1 MQDRKYNKQSEN
13 GHDDPFLAYFKDS
26 LQDHQLPVD
35 DSRWDE
41 LNQRLRWTSRKKS
54 LRLMIVYSGVAAAVV
69 LLVILSG
76 LLTNKTVEPGLLSMK
91 TPQVKETSDQATSIQ
106 ITSKQITSDQLSSAV
121 QPTGLSGTH
130 PMRLVLSKPVGQAG
144 ITGGAVLLAANDS
157 VTGTQPNK
165 EKTCESAVSVE
176 KGSAA
181 AMAAADSSSLYGAG
195 KARTILTEKARS
207 VAEQENLLAFNSRRP
222 KNSDWAFGATIG
234 TYNQS
239 EEPQA
244 YHTEYLNAAPSAVF
258 GEEYA
263 VNVSNS
269 DPEIVEYA
277 PPVTLGLLIR
287 KRLTSMFSLETGID
301 YSRLSTSYKNH
312 FEPNYHSRLTLQ
324 YVGIPLQLVINWLT
338 VSDLTVYS
346 SAGPMVEK
354 GIKYD
359 YSEHAFATRRYVHY
373 TGSIDGF
380 QWSAAASA
388 GISYRFVK
396 KWNVYLES
404 HVSHFFDNNQPVSIR
419 TEKRTIIGLNSGFRY
434 DF

>member
-1 MQDRKYNKQSEN
+1 
-13 GHDDPFLAYFKDS
+13 
-26 LQDHQLPVD
+26 
-35 DSRWDE
+35 
-41 LNQRLRWTSRKKS
+41 
-54 LRLMIVYSGVAAAVV
+54 
-69 LLVILSG
+69 
-76 LLTNKTVEPGLLSMK
+76 
-91 TPQVKETSDQATSIQ
+91 
-106 ITSKQITSDQLSSAV
+106 
-121 QPTGLSGTH
+121 
-130 PMRLVLSKPVGQAG
+130 
-144 ITGGAVLLAANDS
+144 
-157 VTGTQPNK
+157 
-165 EKTCESAVSVE
+165 
-176 KGSAA
+176 
-181 AMAAADSSSLYGAG
+181 ADSSAFNYAVNP
-195 KARTILTEKARS
+195 RTRQTEKGRS
-207 VAEQENLLAFNSRRP
+207 AAEQENLLAFNSRRP
-222 KNSDWAFGATIG
+222 KNSDWAFGASIG

-239 EEPQA
+239 EDPQA
-244 YHTEYLNAAPSAVF
+244 YHAEYLDAAPSAVF

-277 PPVTLGLLIR
+277 PPVTFGLLVR

-301 YSRLSTSYKNH
+301 YSRLSTGFRNH
-312 FEPNYHSRLTLQ
+312 FEPNYNSRLTLQ
-324 YVGIPLQLVINWLT
+324 YLGIPLQFVINWLNI
-338 VSDLTVYS
+338 SDLTIYS

-359 YSEHAFATRRYVHY
+359 YSEHTFATRRYVHY